1 MILVGKS
8 TKICWEKFIE
18 TEKRDFFFNIKNIY
32 KKAEN
37 LVTRHTRIIRWKF
50 KWYGLIYMCID
61 ILNFDLGHN
70 IQNSCNVNFAL
81 KLQKL
86 DHLT

>member
-37 LVTRHTRIIRWKF
+37 LVTRHTRIIR
-50 KWYGLIYMCID
+50 
-61 ILNFDLGHN
+61 
-70 IQNSCNVNFAL
+70 
-81 KLQKL
+81 
-86 DHLT
+86 